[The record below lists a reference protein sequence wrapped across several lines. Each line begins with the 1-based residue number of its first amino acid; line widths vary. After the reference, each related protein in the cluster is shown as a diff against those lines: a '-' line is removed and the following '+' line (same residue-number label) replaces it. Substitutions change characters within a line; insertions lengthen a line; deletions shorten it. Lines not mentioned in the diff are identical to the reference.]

1 MERNETN
8 EVEEPSFRGEIESEM
23 GEEEEEEEDETRW
36 KWWWD
41 RDEGDKTRRGCVTG
55 RNVPGRSRR
64 FRDRPE
70 ALRFARIEGRRGG
83 GTPASFGTCIFF
95 GHGRK
100 TPTCLGRKCLSG
112 GRAAVA
118 RETLARAWISRGASK
133 RALRMS
139 GPVEKSDV

>member
-1 MERNETN
+1 MERNEAN

-23 GEEEEEEEDETRW
+23 GEEEEEEENETRW

-83 GTPASFGTCIFF
+83 GTVLLRRS
-95 GHGRK
+95 
-100 TPTCLGRKCLSG
+100 
-112 GRAAVA
+112 GRAYSSGTAA
-118 RETLARAWISRGASK
+118 RRLRASEGNVCLEDVPRLPERHLHERGFLVERVNARF
-133 RALRMS
+133 
-139 GPVEKSDV
+139 E